1 MTKVIFVDSLKIS
14 LSFYI
19 FIRMKFYSILIIS
32 CASLFL
38 GCKKDSNLETNVAYF
53 GGEIINPNNGY
64 VMLYGPNEMEDTLFL
79 DDDNRFYKKLE
90 NLEAGL
96 YTFVHSGEY
105 QMVLIE
111 PQDSI
116 MARLNT
122 MDFDESLV
130 FSGNGSKKN
139 NFLINAFLEN
149 EVEQQQYVKLSQM
162 EPEAFERYIDS
173 VRTVKLTELEKFA
186 DKKEPSELFHK
197 LAETSINYQYYA
209 NKEMYPFTY
218 FGHKNLND
226 YTSLPDNFYDYRKDV
241 DYNMEGLSDVYI
253 YNKFLYSHFNNLA
266 LDGYY
271 KNATDTASFDRHSL
285 AYNLEKLQLMDSK
298 IDNKNIKNNLLKN
311 TVRDFLS
318 MCKDS
323 TETQTFIDAYLAKSS
338 DEKDKEYVKNLI
350 VSINNLKPGK
360 TIPAIELID
369 YNETTFELTKLV
381 NRPTVI
387 YFWSSNLKMHYRNSH
402 QKVKSFKAKYPNI
415 NFIAINVNDND
426 KKYWKQTLDEF
437 KFPTLNEFQ
446 FKHPE
451 KAKQT
456 LVLNSVG
463 KVIIIDKDLK
473 IINAE
478 GNMFHSEFEDQLQ
491 KLQP

>member
-1 MTKVIFVDSLKIS
+1 
-14 LSFYI
+14 
-19 FIRMKFYSILIIS
+19 MKFNSALIIS
-32 CASLFL
+32 CVMLLF
-38 GCKKDSNLETNVAYF
+38 GCMKDNRNDLNVAYF

-64 VMLYGPNEMEDTLFL
+64 VMLYGPNEMKDTLFL
-79 DDDNRFYKKLE
+79 DADNRFYKKLE
-90 NLEAGL
+90 NLKEGL

-116 MARLNT
+116 MVRLNT

-130 FSGNGSKKN
+130 FSGKGSKKN

-162 EPEAFERYIDS
+162 LPNDFDEYIDS
-173 VRTVKLTELEKFA
+173 VRTGKLKELEKFA
-186 DKKEPSELFHK
+186 DKKEPSDLFHK
-197 LAETSINYQYYA
+197 LAETSINYQYYV

-218 FGHKNLND
+218 FGHKNLKD
-226 YTSLPDNFYDYRKDV
+226 YKTLPEDFYAYRKHI
-241 DYNMEGLSDVYI
+241 DYNMDGLSSFYI

-271 KNATDTASFDRHSL
+271 KNASDTTSFDRHSL

-298 IDNKNIKNNLLKN
+298 IQNENIKNNLLKN

-323 TETQTFIDAYLAKSS
+323 TETKKLIDAYLVKST
-338 DEKDKEYVKNLI
+338 DEKDKAYIQNLI

-360 TIPAIELID
+360 TIPNIELID
-369 YNETTFELTKLV
+369 YNETTFELTNLV
-381 NRPTVI
+381 DKPTVI

-402 QKVKSFKAKYPNI
+402 QKVKTFKTKYPNI

-426 KKYWKQTLDEF
+426 KKYWKKTLDEF

-446 FKHPE
+446 FKYPE

-473 IINAE
+473 IINNE
-478 GNMFHSEFEDQLQ
+478 GNMFHQEFEKELQ
-491 KLQP
+491 KL